1 METQPLSFEAARQ
14 IVQQRIERLA
24 AAAPSTETIDLEQAV
39 GRVLSAPVKADRD
52 YPPFNRSA
60 RDGFAVRAA
69 DVAHTPARLRLIGQT
84 RAGEPSRFRLQ
95 PGETVEIMTGAP
107 GPQGADAVVMVEH
120 SKRDNDSVTDPV
132 TLENTVTLERSVPP
146 GGNLVLQGSE
156 APAGSPIL
164 EAGITLDYRHIALLA
179 SVGQSQV
186 SVYRKP
192 RVAILSTGDEVV
204 ALDATPEPF
213 QIRNSNAW
221 SLAAQVRRRGGDPV
235 VLPVAPDEVA
245 RTRELIEQGLRA
257 ELLLLSGGVSMG
269 KYDVV
274 EQVLQD
280 LGAEFF
286 FTQVAIQPGKPL
298 VFGRVGSTPV
308 FGLPGNPISTMVTF
322 EVFASIALDRLAGRP
337 ASPLPFV
344 QARLGSDF
352 QHKPVLTRFLPAVLA
367 GEYGEATVNPVKWQ
381 GSGDLVAAARANC
394 YLVAA
399 AGRASWKAGEWISI
413 LP

>member
-1 METQPLSFEAARQ
+1 METKPLPFETARQ
-14 IVQQRIERLA
+14 IVQDQIARLVA
-24 AAAPSTETIDLEQAV
+24 WPPGTETIDLEQAA
-39 GRVLSAPVKADRD
+39 GRVLATPAKADRD

-60 RDGFAVRAA
+60 RDGFAVIAA
-69 DVAHTPARLRLIGQT
+69 DVAKTPARLRLIGQT

-107 GPQGADAVVMVEH
+107 GPEGADAVVMVEH
-120 SKRDNDSVTDPV
+120 SSRDGDYV
-132 TLENTVTLERSVPP
+132 TLEQSLPAGR
-146 GGNLVLQGSE
+146 NLILQGSE
-156 APAGSPIL
+156 ARAGSAVL
-164 EAGITLDYRHIALLA
+164 EAGTALDYRQIALLA
-179 SVGQSQV
+179 AVGQSRV
-186 SVYRKP
+186 AVYRRP

-204 ALDATPEPF
+204 GLEATPEPF
-213 QIRNSNAW
+213 QIRNSNAY
-221 SLAAQVRRRGGDPV
+221 SLAAQVRRRGGEPV
-235 VLPVAPDEVA
+235 VLPVAPDETA
-245 RTRELIEQGLRA
+245 RTRELIEQGLQSD
-257 ELLLLSGGVSMG
+257 LLLLSGGVSMG
-269 KYDVV
+269 KFDVV
-274 EQVLQD
+274 ELVLQE

-322 EVFASIALDRLAGRP
+322 EVFAHIALDRLAGRGD
-337 ASPLPFV
+337 SPLPFM

-367 GEYGEATVNPVKWQ
+367 GDYGEATVNPVKWQ
-381 GSGDLVAAARANC
+381 GSGDLAAAAQANC